1 MVALFA
7 GQFKSVLACREC
19 GYESARFEPFMFLQ
33 VCLFLYFWDFL
44 GFFVFNFLSCY
55 LFFLYWSVSLSC

>member
-1 MVALFA
+1 VVALFA

-33 VCLFLYFWDFL
+33 VCNFYSNLP
-44 GFFVFNFLSCY
+44 FFFSSSWCCFCCLPEHRP
-55 LFFLYWSVSLSC
+55 